1 MNRYDCNELLRPIRL
16 AKWEHLMR
24 AVWCVVQ
31 FMGVLGLYFG
41 FIWLVY
47 RAL

>member
-1 MNRYDCNELLRPIRL
+1 MNRYDYNELLRPIRR

-24 AVWCVVQ
+24 AVWWAVQ
-31 FMGVLGLYFG
+31 FIGVLWLYFG
-41 FIWLVY
+41 LIGLVY